1 MTKTTI
7 QNIKNTIINKLYLV
21 SICLLSITKLH
32 SQEII
37 TEANYLKED
46 SILWSNFENQQNT
59 LSQYWETMPDKR
71 DSIQNI
77 FDEILEKASKTN
89 IELAIK
95 YASVPSG
102 LQRLYMT
109 RLDISKDTLENILN
123 SLDTQIQQSF
133 YGKNIREH
141 LQTKQIQEGDL
152 IYNFPCVQING
163 KEFDWNIT
171 NSKQLLILYGGL
183 GCMGKQGREQL
194 ELLYN
199 QTSRNDL
206 LILVYWPCS
215 SLEDLQKLKEEY
227 PSEYIFISDFKQD
240 ASPMKIKY
248 GAQATPTCFLTDK
261 RHIVKVKCT
270 GLHMEMFNQ
279 YIINRTK

>member
-1 MTKTTI
+1 
-7 QNIKNTIINKLYLV
+7 
-21 SICLLSITKLH
+21 
-32 SQEII
+32 
-37 TEANYLKED
+37 
-46 SILWSNFENQQNT
+46 
-59 LSQYWETMPDKR
+59 
-71 DSIQNI
+71 
-77 FDEILEKASKTN
+77 
-89 IELAIK
+89 
-95 YASVPSG
+95 
-102 LQRLYMT
+102 MT

-199 QTSRNDL
+199 
-206 LILVYWPCS
+206 
-215 SLEDLQKLKEEY
+215 
-227 PSEYIFISDFKQD
+227 
-240 ASPMKIKY
+240 
-248 GAQATPTCFLTDK
+248 K
-261 RHIVKVKCT
+261 RHATIS
-270 GLHMEMFNQ
+270 
-279 YIINRTK
+279 

>member
-32 SQEII
+32 SQEIT

-46 SILWSNFENQQNT
+46 SILWSNFENQQNI

-109 RLDISKDTLENILN
+109 RLGISKDTLENILN
-123 SLDTQIQQSF
+123 YLYFMVDSAAW
-133 YGKNIREH
+133 E
-141 LQTKQIQEGDL
+141 
-152 IYNFPCVQING
+152 
-163 KEFDWNIT
+163 
-171 NSKQLLILYGGL
+171 SKDVNNLNY
-183 GCMGKQGREQL
+183 
-194 ELLYN
+194 
-199 QTSRNDL
+199 
-206 LILVYWPCS
+206 
-215 SLEDLQKLKEEY
+215 
-227 PSEYIFISDFKQD
+227 YII
-240 ASPMKIKY
+240 
-248 GAQATPTCFLTDK
+248 K
-261 RHIVKVKCT
+261 RHATIS
-270 GLHMEMFNQ
+270 
-279 YIINRTK
+279 

>member
-59 LSQYWETMPDKR
+59 LSQYWEIMPDKR

-261 RHIVKVKCT
+261 QHIVKVKCT

-279 YIINRTK
+279 YINRTK

>member
-95 YASVPSG
+95 QLAE
-102 LQRLYMT
+102 
-109 RLDISKDTLENILN
+109 SKRQEN
-123 SLDTQIQQSF
+123 
-133 YGKNIREH
+133 K
-141 LQTKQIQEGDL
+141 
-152 IYNFPCVQING
+152 
-163 KEFDWNIT
+163 
-171 NSKQLLILYGGL
+171 
-183 GCMGKQGREQL
+183 
-194 ELLYN
+194 
-199 QTSRNDL
+199 
-206 LILVYWPCS
+206 
-215 SLEDLQKLKEEY
+215 
-227 PSEYIFISDFKQD
+227 
-240 ASPMKIKY
+240 
-248 GAQATPTCFLTDK
+248 
-261 RHIVKVKCT
+261 
-270 GLHMEMFNQ
+270 
-279 YIINRTK
+279 